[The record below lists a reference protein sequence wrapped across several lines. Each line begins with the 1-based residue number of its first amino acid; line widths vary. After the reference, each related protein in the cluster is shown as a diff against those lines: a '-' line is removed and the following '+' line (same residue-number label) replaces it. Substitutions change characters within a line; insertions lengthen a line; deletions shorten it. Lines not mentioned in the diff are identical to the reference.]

1 MLRPSRDVYESQF
14 IRSHRGLLSAGSLR
28 SGSCDRL
35 IEKKGDKEVYLDTL
49 TGKKWKV
56 TVERED

>member
-1 MLRPSRDVYESQF
+1 
-14 IRSHRGLLSAGSLR
+14 
-28 SGSCDRL
+28 L